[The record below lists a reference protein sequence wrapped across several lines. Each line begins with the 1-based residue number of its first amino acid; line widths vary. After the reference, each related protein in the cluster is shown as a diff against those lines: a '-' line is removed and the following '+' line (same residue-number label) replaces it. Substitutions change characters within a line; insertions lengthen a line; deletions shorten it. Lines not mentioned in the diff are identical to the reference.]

1 MSENLEPVA
10 TVTNEN
16 GDTRTITASELLEAV
31 DTDRRGRLQEI
42 IDEHLTM
49 LDDSGG
55 GLAHLKIDSPLR
67 EFGAQET
74 IPLIDFDVSL
84 RPGEYLVLFPHGAA
98 DIPLENGIMPE
109 ALEPGKD
116 GLLLAISPDLIE
128 GDGGRAAPVAVELTD
143 SETGEIVEGA
153 TVHGWAIEGMQF
165 EGFATLYDLLQ
176 ALTAAAALRLTLE
189 RALKEEEEESKGRRK
204 RPDLTSVLMAN
215 DPATNAVFGRGRNH
229 LEAKDYHSGEIKY
242 IPTGKNMELG
252 IRIET
257 AADIN
262 EAEERY
268 IQGENERFW
277 YDNALS
283 IAAQGAKE
291 IKGSD
296 LLIMGGYKNPYAKD
310 MSETMQDAA
319 DAMVKFT
326 GQRIA
331 LDTSRERAEYFK
343 KRGIELVQ
351 STALKP
357 FISADIYFE
366 EYREGDSNYF
376 KDFTMYLKAEA
387 GGEPVTA
394 FALSPYSRAKGM
406 LIPAEAADL
415 EFKGMRLKQEHR
427 VMWRWVLR
435 QIRYEKRS
443 NKILFETMFKE
454 LGYTEAL
461 DREMQRIKSSGLE
474 ESEIKK
480 KVSAAKTSDRKKRQR
495 MLNQLRKMLN
505 RRKEEKRLDYVWEE
519 RKGVTITEIE
529 PSN

>member
-1 MSENLEPVA
+1 MSEKLEQIA
-10 TVTNEN
+10 TMTNEN
-16 GDTRTITASELLEAV
+16 GEERAITASELLEAL
-31 DTDRRGRLQEI
+31 DNDRRGRLQEI
-42 IDEHLTM
+42 MDECLLM
-49 LDDSGG
+49 VGG
-55 GLAHLKIDSPLR
+55 GSGLAEIQVNNPLSDLV
-67 EFGAQET
+67 EVET
-74 IPLIDFDVSL
+74 LPLMGFDVSL
-84 RPGEYLVLFPHGAA
+84 HPGNYLVLFPHGAA
-98 DIPLENGIMPE
+98 DIPLENGVMPE

-116 GLLLAISPDLIE
+116 GLLLATSPDLIE

-176 ALTAAAALRLTLE
+176 SISAIAALRLTLE
-189 RALKEEEEESKGRRK
+189 KTLENEEEESRGRRK

-283 IAAQGAKE
+283 IAAQGATE

-343 KRGIELVQ
+343 KRGIELTQ

-366 EYREGDSNYF
+366 EYREGGGNLVR
-376 KDFTMYLKAEA
+376 DFSMHLKAEA

-394 FALSPYSRAKGM
+394 FALAPYSRAKGM

-415 EFKGMRLKQEHR
+415 EFKGLRLKQEHR

-454 LGYTEAL
+454 LGYPEAL

-480 KVSAAKTSDRKKRQR
+480 KISAAKASDRKKRQR